1 MAGGIDWFRW
11 HHGSVTDPK
20 FQLVARKAGSSLP
33 AVLAVWAYLLEKASA
48 ADFRGCFG
56 EIDCEAVDCLF
67 SLQDGETDS
76 ILAQMVERKLI
87 ADEFIVAWEKR
98 QPKKE
103 DDTAADRKR
112 RQRERDHEMAIAK
125 LSPPKGV
132 TCCDSSDV
140 TPVSRDVTLGHDRE
154 EKSREEKKEH
164 SEAKASGV
172 PPAPRDEKQ
181 ELYAAGKSLLEL
193 RGMPKAQCG
202 SFITKLTKDYGQE
215 VALDAVRASVQAQ
228 PLEATEYLI
237 ATCQRLKGERKDTG
251 PPITVPSKAADE
263 TARLLATQAAH
274 AAQAVSGAGAVARA
288 AEIRAKL
295 VGAA

>member
-20 FQLVARKAGSSLP
+20 FQLVARKAESSLP

-67 SLQDGETDS
+67 RLDDGETDA
-76 ILAQMVERKLI
+76 ILSQMVERKLI

-112 RQRERDHEMAIAK
+112 RQRERDHDMAMAK
-125 LSPPKGV
+125 LSPAKGV
-132 TCCDSSDV
+132 TSDESQHV

-154 EKSREEKKEH
+154 EKSREEKKE
-164 SEAKASGV
+164 EQKTT
-172 PPAPRDEKQ
+172 PAPAAWVSSS
-181 ELYAAGKSLLEL
+181 ELVADGLPEDLAAEWLAH
-193 RGMPKAQCG
+193 RKARKA
-202 SFITKLTKDYGQE
+202 KLTALAWAGFKSE
-215 VALDAVRASVQAQ
+215 VSKAGWSVEDAVRKAIARNWTAFEAAWVAKAQ
-228 PLEATEYLI
+228 SPPRNSYADQ
-237 ATCQRLKGERKDTG
+237 QRAQLAALTG
-251 PPITVPSKAADE
+251 
-263 TARLLATQAAH
+263 ARTHQED
-274 AAQAVSGAGAVARA
+274 VIDV
-288 AEIRAKL
+288 
-295 VGAA
+295 